1 MTQKPE
7 IDPTESRKGK
17 IYLWLAI
24 LIFGAASAVVAKLIM
39 IGENALLDG
48 RNPIA
53 VLQPIVRWER
63 RCWANAIGYL
73 PQRLEAVQ
81 TKRTDPQT
89 VAYTAGIGGY
99 VGCASAVAD
108 VPCD

>member
-1 MTQKPE
+1 MTQKPK

-53 VLQPIVRWER
+53 FCNLLFAGNVVAGLTLLI
-63 RCWANAIGYL
+63 IF
-73 PQRLEAVQ
+73 PQRLAPL
-81 TKRTDPQT
+81 RTQKTNPQT
-89 VAYTAGIGGY
+89 VAYTTHLSSDIGR
-99 VGCASAVAD
+99 VSPIAD
-108 VPCD
+108 VPSH

>member
-1 MTQKPE
+1 MTQKPQ
-7 IDPTESRKGK
+7 IDPTESKKGK

-53 VLQPIVRWER
+53 FCNLLFAGNVV
-63 RCWANAIGYL
+63 AGMHTVDYL
-73 PQRLEAVQ
+73 P
-81 TKRTDPQT
+81 
-89 VAYTAGIGGY
+89 
-99 VGCASAVAD
+99 
-108 VPCD
+108 

>member
-7 IDPTESRKGK
+7 MDPTETQKGK
-17 IYLWLAI
+17 IYLWFAI

-53 VLQPIVRWER
+53 FCNLLFAGNVV
-63 RCWANAIGYL
+63 AGAHAAGYL
-73 PQRLEAVQ
+73 PQRLEAIQ
-81 TKRTDPQT
+81 TQRTNPQT
-89 VAYTAGIGGY
+89 VAYTACIGGDIGR
-99 VGCASAVAD
+99 VSTVAD
-108 VPCD
+108 VPCH

>member
-1 MTQKPE
+1 MTQKPKM
-7 IDPTESRKGK
+7 DPTESRKGK

-24 LIFGAASAVVAKLIM
+24 LIFGAASAVVAKLVM

-53 VLQPIVRWER
+53 FCNLLFAGNVV
-63 RCWANAIGYL
+63 AGTDAAGYL

-81 TKRTDPQT
+81 TQRTDPQT
-89 VAYTAGIGGY
+89 VAYTACVGSDIGR
-99 VGCASAVAD
+99 VGAIAD
-108 VPCD
+108 VSCH